1 MLAIYAYLSI
11 YSVECGVAVYLYVG
25 SVQNLKENKL
35 IVSTLL
41 FYLKLAF
48 QEIFKAEK

>member
-41 FYLKLAF
+41 FYHKTCLSGDF
-48 QEIFKAEK
+48 QGD

>member
-11 YSVECGVAVYLYVG
+11 YSVECGVAVYFCAGAWSYL
-25 SVQNLKENKL
+25 LLNKL